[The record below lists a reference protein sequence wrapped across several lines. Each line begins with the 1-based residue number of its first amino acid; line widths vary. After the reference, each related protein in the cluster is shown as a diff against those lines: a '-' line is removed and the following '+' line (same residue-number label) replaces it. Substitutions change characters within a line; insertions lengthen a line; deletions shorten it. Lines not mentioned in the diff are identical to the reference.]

1 MNAPGTTPTPKREE
15 PNRIQY
21 RAWFSND
28 GHKADP
34 IEAGVLAMVCE
45 VINNDHTIVSG
56 HSSRPISAILP
67 LRSFA
72 DLKASQVW
80 LDMKSEALSEAE
92 AALDRLPLAVA
103 V

>member
-21 RAWFSND
+21 RAWFTND

-34 IEAGVLAMVCE
+34 IEAGVIAMVCE
-45 VINNDHTIVSG
+45 VIHDDQTIVSG
-56 HSSRPISAILP
+56 QSYRKISEILP
-67 LRSFA
+67 LRSFM

-80 LDMKSEALSEAE
+80 LDMKSEALSKAE
-92 AALDRLPLAVA
+92 EHLDGLSLRSAV
-103 V
+103 